1 MENDVGFHREHDRDF
16 ERNWHVVALQRDE
29 TQERADEIIRLRE
42 EVSRSIYQNVIF
54 HVGTTI
60 IVLFMYKYRVC
71 ASGGWMGM
79 RERGQET

>member
-42 EVSRSIYQNVIF
+42 EVSRSVVEVYILSC
-54 HVGTTI
+54 TTI
-60 IVLFMYKYRVC
+60 ASFCSHKYRVC